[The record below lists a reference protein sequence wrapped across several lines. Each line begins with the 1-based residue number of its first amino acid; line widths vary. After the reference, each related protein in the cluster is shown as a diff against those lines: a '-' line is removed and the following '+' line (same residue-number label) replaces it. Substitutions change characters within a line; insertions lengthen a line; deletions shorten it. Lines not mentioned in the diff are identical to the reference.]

1 MNYLNQSKEI
11 VCKSLL
17 SKVNLCDREIHEA
30 EKLNSFDEMK
40 QAYLRQQMLLK
51 KLERIIS

>member
-1 MNYLNQSKEI
+1 MNYLDQLKEI

-30 EKLNSFDEMK
+30 EKLNRFDEMK
-40 QAYLRQQMLLK
+40 QAYLRQQILLK

>member
-1 MNYLNQSKEI
+1 MNYLDQSKEI

-17 SKVNLCDREIHEA
+17 SKVNLWDREIHEA